1 MHEELKKE
9 ITEYLKNK
17 YRPETIILHGSRAS
31 DNYREHSDWDLFV
44 FVKEDEEGLKTERD
58 LYKAQ
63 AMDITLVNF
72 PKVSQNI
79 IEKLIAVAHSIEV
92 LYDTEEVG
100 SKLINDAKKERSK
113 GIRLSKEEKERIVIE
128 MYKDI
133 NNLNDLQENDGVFF
147 FRLGRDFF
155 RNALNGWF
163 RVIRDEYSL
172 PPYLSI
178 PYIKEQDPEYY
189 ACLEVLWSHK
199 SNKEKVDAAKA
210 IFQKIENTFK
220 NVV

>member
-1 MHEELKKE
+1 
-9 ITEYLKNK
+9 
-17 YRPETIILHGSRAS
+17 
-31 DNYREHSDWDLFV
+31 
-44 FVKEDEEGLKTERD
+44 
-58 LYKAQ
+58 
-63 AMDITLVNF
+63 
-72 PKVSQNI
+72 
-79 IEKLIAVAHSIEV
+79 
-92 LYDTEEVG
+92 
-100 SKLINDAKKERSK
+100 
-113 GIRLSKEEKERIVIE
+113 